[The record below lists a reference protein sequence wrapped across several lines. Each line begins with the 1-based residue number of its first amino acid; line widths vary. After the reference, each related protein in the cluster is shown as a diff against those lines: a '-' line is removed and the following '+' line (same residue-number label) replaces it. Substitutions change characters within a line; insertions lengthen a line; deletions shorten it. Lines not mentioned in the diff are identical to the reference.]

1 MTPERKC
8 RHELLH
14 QCGYISIDTPLGVL
28 YKLWIKVPRIV
39 SQWSFTHC
47 MCEQKFNT
55 ASQNPRKK
63 VKT

>member
-1 MTPERKC
+1 
-8 RHELLH
+8 LH